1 MIRNYISFLHFSS
14 TVFGDHYIPKGTEF
28 TNIENSVLKEIQNKL
43 NNRPRKI
50 LGFLTPIEYTKKY
63 YNEMKN

>member
-1 MIRNYISFLHFSS
+1 LQFLNVPFS
-14 TVFGDHYIPKGTEF
+14 GDGQKTPM
-28 TNIENSVLKEIQNKL
+28 LKEIQNKL
-43 NNRPRKI
+43 NNRPRKV